1 MLLTEVE
8 NHAMERHN
16 FIAELMIENCDKK
29 GKKKKERIH
38 PHTYLQPSAFNYS
51 SYESDVQLKPF
62 LDVI

>member
-29 GKKKKERIH
+29 GKKKKRSVYTHIL
-38 PHTYLQPSAFNYS
+38 TFNRAHSITRATNQTS
-51 SYESDVQLKPF
+51 S
-62 LDVI
+62 